1 MRTIV
6 VTLVTPF
13 NPACNPFNLFVNK
26 GLCENGYKGYTCFRF
41 FRAGKIKNTILFII
55 YSRKKMA
62 KVMSPLSPGN
72 NNHLIFKAFCGVASG
87 VARVIRDTRKK
98 I

>member
-1 MRTIV
+1 MRTFV

-13 NPACNPFNLFVNK
+13 NRACNPFNLFVNK
-26 GLCENGYKGYTCFRF
+26 GLCEKGYKGDIGFHF

-55 YSRKKMA
+55 YSRKKMV
-62 KVMSPLSPGN
+62 KMVSPLSPGN
-72 NNHLIFKAFCGVASG
+72 NNHLIFKALCRVTSG